1 MATGFGLKAVRTTGG
16 GELRVRPYVI
26 PASDSTIY
34 GVGDVVKLAA
44 GFDTTAGLPTI
55 VAAAAGDALVGAI
68 VGFEGGNPASPL
80 TGDYRP
86 ASTRVVALVCD
97 DPDAVFQVQ
106 EDGVSNV
113 VTAANVG
120 ASFNAD
126 LIISVATA
134 TTRESRTMLDSD
146 TAAATSAQVKII
158 GILRD
163 GTNAAAQTAGAILEV
178 VILEHALRVTD
189 SIT

>member
-1 MATGFGLKAVRTTGG
+1 MATGFGLKAVRKLDG

-26 PASDSTIY
+26 PASDSAIY
-34 GVGDVVKLAA
+34 GVGEALQLA
-44 GFDTTAGLPTI
+44 GGIDTDSGLPTV
-55 VAAAAGDALVGAI
+55 VAAAAGDVLIGAI
-68 VGFEGGNPASPL
+68 VGFEGGDASAPL

-86 ASTRVVALVCD
+86 ASTRRVVLVCD

-106 EDGVSNV
+106 EDAAGGAIS
-113 VTAANVG
+113 AANVG
-120 ASFNAD
+120 SGANAD

-134 TTRESRTMLDSD
+134 TTRESRTMLDSN
-146 TAAATSAQVKII
+146 TAAATSAQCKIV

-163 GTNAAAQTAGAILEV
+163 DSNAAAQSAGAILEV
-178 VILEHALRVTD
+178 VILEHALRATD